1 MCGYCVER
9 NQLMLFW
16 QYGRFEPQ
24 PELGSNASHFIS
36 LESPDTRTLYTWQQ
50 QGQTLVPELVLLRL
64 VCDARMEKDV
74 TAAPLAK
81 AMLTQI
87 SHQHQT
93 AAASAWPWLDNA
105 LTHILQH
112 GHLPYTN
119 SHTLPVELS
128 NEVEQALAWLAEHIY
143 PAEAED
149 NEDTDDD
156 AEDEQQHKDA
166 LAHSY
171 LLAEQLYQQFHP
183 LLLATLL
190 MQHIQ
195 PDHPALQQIA
205 LNHNASFTHFVG
217 LELALRRQAQY
228 HCVQHLGKDWF
239 WQHLDQLELQHIF
252 YLAARCRL
260 DPSEI
265 TALQI
270 KLDDEFVGQHY
281 FMPRQDCIDALTMLS
296 LAVEFKFEDDCANNS
311 HKFT

>member
-9 NQLMLFW
+9 NQLVLHW

-24 PELGSNASHFIS
+24 PEFGSNASHFIS
-36 LESPDTRTLYTWQQ
+36 LECPDTRTLYTWQQ
-50 QGQTLVPELVLLRL
+50 QGQALEPELVLIRL
-64 VCDARMEKDV
+64 ACDARMKCDA
-74 TAAPLAK
+74 TAVPLRK
-81 AMLTQI
+81 AMLAQI
-87 SHQHQT
+87 SHQYPT

-112 GHLPYTN
+112 GRLPYTN

-143 PAEAED
+143 RFQAED
-149 NEDTDDD
+149 TNDDG
-156 AEDEQQHKDA
+156 EDEQQHEDA
-166 LAHSY
+166 LKYSH
-171 LLAEQLYQQFHP
+171 LLAGQLYQQFQP
-183 LLLATLL
+183 LLIATLL
-190 MQHIQ
+190 MQQLQ

-228 HCVQHLGKDWF
+228 HCTQHFGKDWF
-239 WQHLDQLELQHIF
+239 WQHLHQLELQHIL

-260 DPSEI
+260 DPGEI

-270 KLDDEFVGQHY
+270 KLEDEFAGLDY
-281 FMPRQDCIDALTMLS
+281 FMTRKDCIDELTMLS
-296 LAVEFKFEDDCANNS
+296 LAVEFRFE
-311 HKFT
+311 HVQLE

>member
-9 NQLMLFW
+9 NQVMLHW

-36 LESPDTRTLYTWQQ
+36 LESPDTHTLYTWQQ
-50 QGQTLVPELVLLRL
+50 QGQALKPELVLIRL
-64 VCDARMEKDV
+64 ACDARMANDT
-74 TAAPLAK
+74 TAVPLRK
-81 AMLTQI
+81 AMLAQI
-87 SHQHQT
+87 RHQHQT

-112 GHLPYTN
+112 GRLPYTN

-128 NEVEQALAWLAEHIY
+128 NEVDQALAWLAEYIY
-143 PAEAED
+143 PVQAED
-149 NEDTDDD
+149 TNDDG
-156 AEDEQQHKDA
+156 EDEQQHKDA

-190 MQHIQ
+190 MQKIQ

-228 HCVQHLGKDWF
+228 HCVQQF
-239 WQHLDQLELQHIF
+239 
-252 YLAARCRL
+252 
-260 DPSEI
+260 
-265 TALQI
+265 
-270 KLDDEFVGQHY
+270 
-281 FMPRQDCIDALTMLS
+281 
-296 LAVEFKFEDDCANNS
+296 
-311 HKFT
+311 